1 MKIFVGNLSR
11 DVTEDDLRRAFEPF
25 GEVASVNVIKDRF
38 SGEPRGFGFIE
49 MSAKAAAESAIAELN
64 GKDLKG
70 RRLTVNEARPRTDDR
85 GGGGPGSGAPRR
97 PGGGGPGRRRF

>member
-49 MSAKAAAESAIAELN
+49 MAQRSAAESAIAELN

-85 GGGGPGSGAPRR
+85 GGGGPGGGGPRR